1 MIVPQKC
8 GQERLFKKT
17 AFIFSRDETIVSRSI
32 AEPAPFSPVLEAVAG
47 VGELCH
53 WSRTLRKTVSA
64 HRLSPPACDCQAG
77 IEICHTP
84 ASSGGPMLLF
94 KDTLIQCVFGRVQVL
109 GGLIVTD
116 GGGDGLELRQRP
128 SWLEVLLGFG
138 Q

>member
-17 AFIFSRDETIVSRSI
+17 AFTFARHETIVSQAI

-77 IEICHTP
+77 IETCHKLV
-84 ASSGGPMLLF
+84 SSGRPMLLI
-94 KDTLIQCVFGRVQVL
+94 KDGLIECVFGRVQVF
-109 GGLIVTD
+109 GGLMITD